1 MSESHLTYIC
11 IFVTPLISFLSTK
24 GLPGDTGILGPIGP
38 PGLKVNCSQ
47 FKYKML

>member
-1 MSESHLTYIC
+1 MSESHLKYIC
-11 IFVTPLISFLSTK
+11 VFVTPLISFLSTK
-24 GLPGDTGILGPIGP
+24 GLPGDTGIRGPIGP